1 MIKVKTAYTLT
12 LLAIFLPA
20 SPHIMAQD
28 KSDNYK
34 LEQVLVMSRHG
45 IRAPL
50 VNYGDMLSSA
60 TPDKWPQWTTPGGYL
75 TPKGAEL
82 EAMMGGYFRE
92 WLADTK
98 LLKSKGCP
106 VTTTVFTY
114 ANSLPRTIDTAQHFL
129 FGAFPVVMCPLSTK
143 KKLAKWTRYLIQSLP
158 WI

>member
-1 MIKVKTAYTLT
+1 MIKIKTAYTLT
-12 LLAIFLPA
+12 LLALLLPA
-20 SPHIMAQD
+20 STHVVAQD

-82 EAMMGGYFRE
+82 EAMMGGISASG
-92 WLADTK
+92 WLM
-98 LLKSKGCP
+98 P
-106 VTTTVFTY
+106 NY
-114 ANSLPRTIDTAQHFL
+114 
-129 FGAFPVVMCPLSTK
+129 
-143 KKLAKWTRYLIQSLP
+143 
-158 WI
+158 